1 VKPAFILKEMKDV
14 KKIIEKNDAL
24 KSINIDVEMRE
35 KMNKVKERGSKL
47 AVKARAILASGEY
60 NYHLV

>member
-1 VKPAFILKEMKDV
+1 MKDV